1 MAKLWAAMIAI
12 YGHRWHSDRG
22 SVPFDDHGQLTVA
35 GRLWER
41 QLRGLGDREIA
52 RGISASINTGDEWPP
67 AVATFK
73 LRCLGVPS
81 LAAVKLEFRTRDA
94 QRSPFVV
101 LVWSMLDGV
110 RYGAAIEKQADLLL
124 QDAYLLAREHVL
136 AGGALPVSMDVIAKE
151 APQKPVPASDAIV
164 RVELAKVAQMLRAH
178 DARMLDDGAGTSPES
193 GH

>member
-1 MAKLWAAMIAI
+1 MIAA

-22 SVPFDDHGQLTVA
+22 ALPVDDHDELTVA

-81 LAAVKLEFRTRDA
+81 LAAVKLELRTRDA

-124 QDAYLLAREHVL
+124 HDAYLLAREHVL
-136 AGGALPVSMDVIAKE
+136 AGGAMPVSMDAIAQE
-151 APQKPVPASDAIV
+151 APSKPVRARP
-164 RVELAKVAQMLRAH
+164 EVADPERQKIAAMLGIQHQGDSA
-178 DARMLDDGAGTSPES
+178 
-193 GH
+193 